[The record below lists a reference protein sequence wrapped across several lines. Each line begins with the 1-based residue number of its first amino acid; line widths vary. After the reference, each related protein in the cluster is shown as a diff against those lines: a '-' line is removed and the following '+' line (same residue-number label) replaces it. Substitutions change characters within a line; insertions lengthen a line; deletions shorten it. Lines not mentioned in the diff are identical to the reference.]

1 MIPKHKHAY
10 AIINTVKP
18 TRVIFILT
26 LNEIKKNKRTPKCLH
41 AIVASQDNNPSV
53 RQNANRITKSSPYV
67 TYIPLKHLYR
77 TLTHTND
84 GT

>member
-1 MIPKHKHAY
+1 MIPKHKHATPY

-53 RQNANRITKSSPYV
+53 
-67 TYIPLKHLYR
+67 
-77 TLTHTND
+77 
-84 GT
+84 